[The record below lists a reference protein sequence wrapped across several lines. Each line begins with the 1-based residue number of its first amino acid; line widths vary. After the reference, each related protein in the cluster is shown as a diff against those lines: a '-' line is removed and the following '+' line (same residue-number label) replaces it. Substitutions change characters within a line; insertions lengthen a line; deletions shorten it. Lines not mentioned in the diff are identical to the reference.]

1 MGVHVGSHDTCVR
14 CVYRSVEVSHQF
26 RSVVISHYVQVA
38 LEVYNPPVGAVLQV
52 L

>member
-1 MGVHVGSHDTCVR
+1 MMVEYHAMVLVFVS
-14 CVYRSVEVSHQF
+14 VYRSVEVSHQF

-38 LEVYNPPVGAVLQV
+38 LEVYNQPVGAVLQV